1 VENSKPMKS
10 DSIFLWAVTIAIFTL
25 LVGCASPSQ
34 PTRFYRLDGGDISAE
49 MVDLTPRLGIVKIGV
64 TPVELAGY
72 LDRPQIVERRSGY
85 QIELYEFDQWA
96 GSLQEN
102 LLRVVSDQLQQ
113 QLKTMQVIT
122 YPWQQSINPD
132 YELNLSVSRF
142 DRVADQVVLQARW
155 NLLERRNNQVVE
167 MQQMTL
173 QEPFSGGSIEAGIK
187 AASQVVSRLSE
198 YMAMQILKSVTDSR
212 KDN

>member
-1 VENSKPMKS
+1 MENSKPMKS
-10 DSIFLWAVTIAIFTL
+10 DSVFSWAVTIAMFTL
-25 LVGCASPSQ
+25 LIGCASPSQ
-34 PTRFYRLDGGDISAE
+34 PTRFYRLDGGDISAG

-64 TPVELAGY
+64 APVELAGY

-85 QIELYEFDQWA
+85 RLELYEFDQWA

-102 LLRVVSDQLQQ
+102 LLSVVSDQLQQ
-113 QLKTMQVIT
+113 QLQTMQVIS

-132 YELNLSVSRF
+132 YELNLSVNRF

-155 NLLERRNNQVVE
+155 HLVERRNNQVVE

-173 QEPFSGGSIEAGIK
+173 QEPFAGGSIEAGIA

-198 YMAMQILKSVTDSR
+198 YMATQILKNVTGSR
-212 KDN
+212 REN